1 MPRKRRNRRN
11 RRRNYK
17 EKHENDTPQ
26 EANNIEKDHVA
37 TPSNIS
43 IKNNFITPLVT
54 TPSPIIQNNTIKFHR
69 NVSKA
74 PINQQDFETTPVN
87 PRRSFKRNKINND
100 RTPNFSNIN
109 LLFNLDSPPVS
120 VRSQT
125 SLTPQK
131 VSTHRSSSSIPKL
144 HSPGIE
150 KVPLK
155 ENVST
160 QTILANLDVGVQYDV
175 LNDPIVETPKI
186 SQALLLDMVEN
197 TPKIIVTSP
206 NLKSFQADVETAKS
220 AENFRKS
227 IACASNLLSKNP
239 YAKVKNSSDG
249 EISFFASQLYNAKV
263 ASTPIEKLITKPCIE
278 NVNVIEIINEDA
290 QDVVNRKCS
299 TPKNTQDASVRL
311 LNNKRRPFQSV
322 SPKINRYVNYTKF
335 CNKSHNISMLRYRSP
350 PSCKVN
356 NYRRLSTD
364 GDSICSV
371 TSNTGFGAKLYLR
384 MKMYGREVA
393 KWSRQ
398 LVELC
403 SWFGITIKKV
413 SLLNVQILFS

>member
-17 EKHENDTPQ
+17 EKHENETPQ
-26 EANNIEKDHVA
+26 KASNIEKDNVE

-43 IKNNFITPLVT
+43 IKNNIITPLVI

-109 LLFNLDSPPVS
+109 LLFNIDSPTLS
-120 VRSQT
+120 ARSQT
-125 SLTPQK
+125 SLTPK
-131 VSTHRSSSSIPKL
+131 TLLTNRSSSSIPKL

-160 QTILANLDVGVQYDV
+160 QTIFTNLDVGVQYDV
-175 LNDPIVETPKI
+175 LNEPIVETPKI

-206 NLKSFQADVETAKS
+206 NLKTIQADIETVKYT
-220 AENFRKS
+220 ENFRKS

-263 ASTPIEKLITKPCIE
+263 ASTPIDKLLIKPCIE
-278 NVNVIEIINEDA
+278 DLNVIEVAKDDA
-290 QDVVNRKCS
+290 KDVLNRKCS
-299 TPKNTQDASVRL
+299 TPKNTRDISLRL
-311 LNNKRRPFQSV
+311 LNNKRKPFQSV
-322 SPKINRYVNYTKF
+322 SPKLNRYVNHTKF

-350 PSCKVN
+350 PSYKVN
-356 NYRRLSTD
+356 NYRRLSND

-371 TSNTGFGAKLYLR
+371 STSTGFGAKLYLR

-398 LVELC
+398 LLDLC
-403 SWFGITIKKV
+403 SWFGIAIKKV
-413 SLLNVQILFS
+413 SLL